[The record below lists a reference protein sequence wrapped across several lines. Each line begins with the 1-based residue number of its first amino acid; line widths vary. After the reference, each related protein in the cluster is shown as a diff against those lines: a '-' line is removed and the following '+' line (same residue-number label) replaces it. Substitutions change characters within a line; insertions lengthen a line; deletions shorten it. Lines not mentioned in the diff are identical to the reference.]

1 MELTKIQQEGLIEEL
16 GESTLDNLILL
27 YEKSSVYREGSYSD
41 KLIKAKI
48 LFLKGL
54 KEPIQETLEEAAER
68 HDSDRD
74 SFIAGAK
81 WQSERMFSKEEVN
94 EIISEAWLSC
104 EDNEGETFT
113 NANHRILQKF
123 KKK

>member
-48 LFLKGL
+48 LFLKSL

-68 HDSDRD
+68 YDSDRN

-81 WQSERMFSKEEVN
+81 YMAEKMYSEEDLRNAFFSFPDEWV
-94 EIISEAWLSC
+94 C
-104 EDNEGETFT
+104 FEDWFEQN
-113 NANHRILQKF
+113 